1 LTNKL
6 RLKKLGQCAEFYIQD
21 CLALGESNS
30 TVYSKKILLAHFI
43 KFLDSIAIQTIQQ
56 IDMHVLEEFRRHIHR
71 HRKKDG
77 QPLDIATQCARLMA
91 VTKFLTVMDYYDVI
105 DGTYAKK
112 FRLPRIPR
120 RLPKN
125 IPTVSDIEQLLNQ
138 AVIMGDFGTRNRAI
152 IEIFYATGIRRIE
165 LVNLNIKDV
174 DFQRQI
180 LTVRE
185 GKNKNDRNVPI
196 ARRAL
201 DWINRYLKE
210 QRPGL
215 ASLSSGDALFL
226 SEAGQ
231 RMKPHKVTDMVT
243 KCVNR
248 SGIDKKG
255 SCHLLRHATATEM
268 LRHGADIR
276 QVQEMLG
283 HSDISSTQIYAHV
296 TINDLNKVYYN
307 THPAALKPE
316 KPHDNWITH

>member
-1 LTNKL
+1 MKRKL
-6 RLKKLGQCAEFYIQD
+6 NLKELGQCAEFYFED

-30 TVYSKKILLAHFI
+30 TLKSKRALIARFI
-43 KFLDSIAIQTIQQ
+43 EWAALQGVSKLQDLDMQ
-56 IDMHVLEEFRRHIHR
+56 VLEHYRRYLNKY
-71 HRKKDG
+71 RKRDG
-77 QPLDIATQCARLMA
+77 QPLDISTQCARLMA
-91 VTKFLTVMDYYDVI
+91 ITKFIKVMDYYDLI
-105 DGTYAKK
+105 NGAFAEK

-125 IPTVSDIEQLLNQ
+125 IPTVEDIELVLGQ
-138 AVIMGDFGTRNRAI
+138 ALIMGQLGLRNRAI
-152 IEIFYATGIRRIE
+152 IEVFYATGIRRIE
-165 LVNLNIKDV
+165 LVNVNIRDV

-185 GKNKNDRNVPI
+185 GKNKNDRNVPV

-201 DWINRYLKE
+201 DWVERYLKE
-210 QRPGL
+210 MRPGL
-215 ASLSSGDALFL
+215 AKLASGEALFL
-226 SEAGQ
+226 TQAGL

-243 KCVNR
+243 KCIDR

-276 QVQEMLG
+276 EVQEMLG

-296 TINDLNKVYYN
+296 TINDLNRVYYQ
-307 THPAALKPE
+307 THPAAISP
-316 KPHDNWITH
+316 PR

>member
-1 LTNKL
+1 MKRKL
-6 RLKKLGQCAEFYIQD
+6 NLKELGQCAEFYFED

-30 TVYSKKILLAHFI
+30 TLKSKRALLNRFIEWAATQGVSDLQDLDMQILEHY
-43 KFLDSIAIQTIQQ
+43 
-56 IDMHVLEEFRRHIHR
+56 RRYLNKY
-71 HRKKDG
+71 RKRNG
-77 QPLDIATQCARLMA
+77 QPLDISTQCARLMA
-91 VTKFLTVMDYYDVI
+91 ITKFIKVMDYYDLI
-105 DGTYAKK
+105 NGAFAEK

-125 IPTVSDIEQLLNQ
+125 IPTVEDIELVLGQ
-138 AVIMGDFGTRNRAI
+138 ALIMGQLGLRNRAI
-152 IEIFYATGIRRIE
+152 IEVFYATGIRRIE
-165 LVNLNIKDV
+165 LVNINIRDI

-185 GKNKNDRNVPI
+185 GKNKNDRNVPV

-201 DWINRYLKE
+201 DWVERYLKE
-210 QRPGL
+210 MRPGL
-215 ASLSSGDALFL
+215 AKLASGEALFL
-226 SEAGQ
+226 TQAGL

-243 KCVNR
+243 KCVDR

-276 QVQEMLG
+276 EVQEMLG

-296 TINDLNKVYYN
+296 TINDLNRVYYQ
-307 THPAALKPE
+307 THPAAISHPY
-316 KPHDNWITH
+316 